1 MQSRAAFI
9 TGISGGIGVEIGRA
23 FRDAGYFVIGSA
35 LTQPP
40 SESCDYFIEADVV
53 NLTRD
58 EASMLAFKKA
68 VDAVVNVPISVLVNN
83 AAVQFVYATADISLE
98 DWDRTLAVN
107 LTAPFRLAQIFL
119 DDLRS
124 SKGTILNIGSVHA
137 QSTKPNFVAYATS
150 KAALHGLTR
159 ALAVDLGP
167 DIKVVCL
174 APAAVSTPML
184 VAGFEGRESSFNKL
198 KEMHPAGRIASPKE
212 VADVAVFLS
221 SEVASFAT
229 GCTFFLDGGIL
240 SRLHDPE

>member
-1 MQSRAAFI
+1 MQKRTAFI
-9 TGISGGIGVEIGRA
+9 TGISGGIGVAIGHA
-23 FRDAGYFVIGSA
+23 FRDAGYFVIGTA

-40 SESCDYFIEADVV
+40 KGCCDHFIKVDVV
-53 NLTRD
+53 DLTRD
-58 EASMLAFKKA
+58 EASLLAFKKA
-68 VDAVVNVPISVLVNN
+68 IGAVADAPVSVLVNN
-83 AAVQFVYATADISLE
+83 AAVQIVAATADISRE
-98 DWDRTLAVN
+98 DWDYTLAVN
-107 LTAPFRLAQIFL
+107 LTTPFRLAQFFL
-119 DDLRS
+119 DDLRL
-124 SKGTILNIGSVHA
+124 SKGSILNIGSVHA

-167 DIKVVCL
+167 DVKVVCL

-184 VAGFEGRESSFNKL
+184 VAGFEGRESSFYKL

-221 SEVASFAT
+221 SEAANFAT